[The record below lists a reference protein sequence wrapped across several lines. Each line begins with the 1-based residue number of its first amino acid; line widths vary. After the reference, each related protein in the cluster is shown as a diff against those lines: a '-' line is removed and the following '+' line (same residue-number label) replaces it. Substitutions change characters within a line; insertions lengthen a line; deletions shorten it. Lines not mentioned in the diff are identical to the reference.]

1 MPHNTFNVE
10 RSLDARGRPD
20 HLSGDAFYAAFP
32 DLILERRDSIKATG
46 CGQLSSVLKYAV
58 LGEFMHYAP
67 QTIAVSEQ
75 GPRAWGK
82 QPPLQWRHRYAVP

>member
-1 MPHNTFNVE
+1 MRAGVPLTCPVMPSTL
-10 RSLDARGRPD
+10 RSQT
-20 HLSGDAFYAAFP
+20 SSF
-32 DLILERRDSIKATG
+32 ERRDSIKATG
-46 CGQLSSVLKYAV
+46 CGQLLSVLKYAV

-82 QPPLQWRHRYAVP
+82 QPPPQWRHRYAVP